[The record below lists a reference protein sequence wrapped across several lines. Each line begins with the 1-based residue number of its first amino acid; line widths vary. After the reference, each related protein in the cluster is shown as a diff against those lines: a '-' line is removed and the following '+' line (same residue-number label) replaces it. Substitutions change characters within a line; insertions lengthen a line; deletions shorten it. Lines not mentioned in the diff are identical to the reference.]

1 MIEEQVSKVQILNP
15 TKREQELE
23 VQLKNTQAILKE
35 AQTCNEQVVNQLKDR
50 EARLENN
57 QILIQRM

>member
-23 VQLKNTQAILKE
+23 VQLKNTQDILKE